1 MSSLYQ
7 IDQQVNNIMGNLAL
21 AFDEESGEITDEE
34 LYAKC
39 QNELEGLELSK
50 EEKIENLACYYKNLT
65 AEKNAIDNEAKA
77 LLERAKRKDNA
88 IKRLKSYLE
97 SYLIFHEVNKIE
109 TPKAQISFRKSEQL
123 EIVDEQEAMK
133 WAKENDLMRYKEP
146 EIDKAGLK
154 KYIKTSGEVLSFAQI
169 AVKQNLQ
176 IK

>member
-1 MSSLYQ
+1 MNLYQ
-7 IDQQVNNIMGNLAL
+7 IDNKIENIMGNLAL
-21 AFDEESGEITDEE
+21 AFDEETGEITDEE

-39 QNELEGLELSK
+39 QDDLESLELSK
-50 EEKIENLACYYKNLT
+50 EAKIENLVCIYKNLT
-65 AEKNAIDNEAKA
+65 AEKNAIDNEAKI

-123 EIVDEQEAMK
+123 EIVDEEKAMD
-133 WAKENDLMRYKEP
+133 WAMANNLIRYKEP
-146 EIDKAGLK
+146 ELDKAGMK
-154 KYIKTSGEVLSFAQI
+154 KYLKSTGEVLEFAQI